1 MWEATYNTVSAHFK
15 NKFGFYQTAVALKRK
30 KKAYAAVCQCQQ
42 CFCVQPHF
50 SQLLAN
56 DKSHTSDQSS
66 HSFSAC
72 LRNARS
78 HWKTFLL
85 RAAHCLG
92 LIKGNKVRIA
102 TAVASTGPS
111 KCPATH
117 QRLVVFASLGCD
129 HGNQQQGLVC
139 GLVRN
144 AQSLTQR
151 PKIKS
156 TVS

>member
-1 MWEATYNTVSAHFK
+1 MWEATYDTVSTHFK
-15 NKFGFYQTAVALKRK
+15 NKFGFHQTAVALKRK
-30 KKAYAAVCQCQQ
+30 KKVYAVVCQCQQ

-50 SQLLAN
+50 LFSQLLVN

-72 LRNARS
+72 LRDARS
-78 HWKTFLL
+78 HWKTFLH
-85 RAAHCLG
+85 AAHCLG
-92 LIKGNKVRIA
+92 LIKGNEVRIA
-102 TAVASTGPS
+102 TAVASTG
-111 KCPATH
+111 H

-139 GLVRN
+139 GLVGN
-144 AQSLTQR
+144 AQCLTQR
-151 PKIKS
+151 SRIKS